1 MRRIWLAYGVMAICL
16 LMLTN
21 PLPSQAAAE
30 PIILGVPTSLYTPF
44 GRGCLKAVE
53 LAVAEINAAG
63 GVKVG
68 EAKRPLEIV
77 VSDTRCGEPATPVHD
92 ALMAYEKILAEKRP
106 HAIVVGPF
114 RSEFLIASMD
124 LVAKNKVPQ
133 LGTIAQTPVFQ
144 KKFSEDPQK
153 YKYLFRV
160 TTDAL
165 IDASYIAASLDMLK
179 KQLGL
184 DKVLFIY
191 QDTLWAKAFAGLM
204 QKHCKETG
212 WSEVGFD
219 GYAAGA
225 NDFSPALTKAKEE
238 KAQVIA
244 MVWDVPLGAGIFA
257 KQYKAMKVPALVVGF
272 VPPMGAPG
280 AEKTLGPGVEYS
292 ITVEFPI
299 GASLPLKKMAKTV
312 EFLDKYNKKHG
323 EMPEAPAVNS
333 SAYDSVYILKEA
345 IERAGSLDPD
355 KLVAELEKTDF
366 QGVGGRMKF
375 NDQHITVFGHED
387 PEKTGVC
394 VVFQWQKDAA
404 GKLVRVPVYP
414 KFLAEGEIQLP
425 AWMKK

>member
-1 MRRIWLAYGVMAICL
+1 MRRIWLASAMMAVSVLIF
-16 LMLTN
+16 TN

-30 PIILGVPTSLYTPF
+30 AIVLGVPTSLYTPF
-44 GRGCLKAVE
+44 GRGCIKAVE

-92 ALMAYEKILAEKRP
+92 ALMAYEKILAEKKP
-106 HAIVVGPF
+106 HAIVIGPF

-133 LGTIAQTPVFQ
+133 LGTIAQTPMFQ

-160 TTDAL
+160 CTDAL
-165 IDASYIAASLDMLK
+165 TPASYIAAALDMLK
-179 KQLGL
+179 KQFAL
-184 DKVLFIY
+184 DNVMFIY

-212 WSEVGFD
+212 WKEVAFD

-225 NDFSPALTKAKEE
+225 NDFSPALTKAKES

-244 MVWDVPLGAGIFA
+244 MVWDVPLGAGIFS

-272 VPPMGAPG
+272 VPPLGSPG

-292 ITVEFPI
+292 ITVEFAI
-299 GASLPLKKMAKTV
+299 GASLPLKKMPKTV
-312 EFLDKYNKKHG
+312 EFIDKHVKMHK

-333 SAYDSVYILKEA
+333 SAYDAVYILKEA

-366 QGVGGRMKF
+366 KGVTGRIKF
-375 NDQHITVFGHED
+375 NEQHVAIFGHED
-387 PEKTGVC
+387 PEKTAVC
-394 VVFQWQKDAA
+394 SVFQWQKDAS

-425 AWMKK
+425 PWMKK